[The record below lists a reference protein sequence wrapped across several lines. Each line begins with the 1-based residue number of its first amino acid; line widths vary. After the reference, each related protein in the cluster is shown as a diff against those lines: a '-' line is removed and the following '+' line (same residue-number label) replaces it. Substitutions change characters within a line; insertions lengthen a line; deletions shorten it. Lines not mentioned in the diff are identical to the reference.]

1 MLPVLRKED
10 SRNSELGQETSAH
23 QSSTDL
29 RRGRR
34 SVGGRSNGQSH
45 TVGWV
50 QGERVPFG
58 GGLLKV
64 APIAQHRLSDPRCTH
79 ALDGG
84 ASNYSVGW
92 LPGIT
97 EFRSFSSLHMIVTM
111 FISKRF
117 KLVLRDFCAN
127 RSARNL
133 CSKLRRSALVNQH
146 DNQHES

>member
-1 MLPVLRKED
+1 MRDGTLVRVIPYQGIIEPNWTIVLAVLRKED
-10 SRNSELGQETSAH
+10 SRNGELGQETSTH

-84 ASNYSVGW
+84 LRTTASAGCQE
-92 LPGIT
+92 LPNSDHFHHCI
-97 EFRSFSSLHMIVTM
+97 
-111 FISKRF
+111 
-117 KLVLRDFCAN
+117 
-127 RSARNL
+127 
-133 CSKLRRSALVNQH
+133 
-146 DNQHES
+146 

>member
-10 SRNSELGQETSAH
+10 SRNSELGQETSTH

-79 ALDGG
+79 ALHGG
-84 ASNYSVGW
+84 FELQRRLA
-92 LPGIT
+92 
-97 EFRSFSSLHMIVTM
+97 
-111 FISKRF
+111 
-117 KLVLRDFCAN
+117 
-127 RSARNL
+127 ARNNRIPIIFITAYDSDDVHIQALQAGAAGLL
-133 CSKLRRSALVNQH
+133 CKPFSQESLFQAVRSTLANQ
-146 DNQHES
+146 QEVRYES